1 MAIARMIIT
10 LASSKQSR
18 ALPGNQVK
26 ADELSTT
33 LATTSVSGIMARL
46 MVGVSVGAG
55 IRTEAL
61 SISEYGR

>member
-1 MAIARMIIT
+1 MIIT

-18 ALPGNQVK
+18 ACTGNQVK
-26 ADELSTT
+26 ADELSTA
-33 LATTSVSGIMARL
+33 LATTSTSGIMARL